1 MEKKMSTLV
10 REEIVR
16 EVIHA
21 RVVEASQERRIRQL
35 LRAKRLA
42 RRAEQAAARARL
54 ALARAI

>member
-1 MEKKMSTLV
+1 MHTLA
-10 REEIVR
+10 REELVR

-21 RVVEASQERRIRQL
+21 RLQEASQERRIRQL

-42 RRAEQAAARARL
+42 RQAEQAAARARL

>member
-1 MEKKMSTLV
+1 MSTLV
-10 REEIVR
+10 NEEIVR

-21 RVVEASQERRIRQL
+21 RVHEASQERRVRQL

-42 RRAEQAAARARL
+42 RRAEKAAARARI